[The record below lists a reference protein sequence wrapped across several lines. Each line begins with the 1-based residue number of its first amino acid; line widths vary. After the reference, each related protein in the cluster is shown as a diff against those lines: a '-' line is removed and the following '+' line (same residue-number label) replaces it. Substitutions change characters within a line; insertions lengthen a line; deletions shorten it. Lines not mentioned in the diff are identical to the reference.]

1 MTTELNLS
9 ARFVIKNE
17 HGIHARPGAHFVAA
31 LKPYRCTVKIANLA
45 RSNNY
50 VNAKSLMA
58 LMSLGIKKGHEVNIL
73 FHGEDAQ
80 SALQK
85 IHCEI
90 ENGLGE

>member
-1 MTTELNLS
+1 MIPDTNCS

-17 HGIHARPGAHFVAA
+17 HGLHARPGANFVTT
-31 LKPYRCTVKIANLA
+31 LKPFKCIVKIANLA

-58 LMSLGIKKGHEVNIL
+58 LMSLGIKKGHEVNII
-73 FHGEDAQ
+73 FQGDDAQ
-80 SALQK
+80 VALQK
-85 IHCEI
+85 LSSAI

>member
-58 LMSLGIKKGHEVNIL
+58 LMSLGIKKDMRSTSFFMAKMHKVHYKRYAAKL
-73 FHGEDAQ
+73 RMD
-80 SALQK
+80 
-85 IHCEI
+85 
-90 ENGLGE
+90 